1 MAHTSLIYVKV
12 KKAGFHSNSPSWS
25 HLQIQFCKV
34 TIFCTGTCKTPCF
47 LCFHSCSRLRCQKLS
62 QSGEAVRVLKLPVGL
77 LEQKV
82 LTGVGVKAGLLSV
95 YLFCSRPSQTSA
107 NILRCCKVLT
117 RSEKQAVIQLVWRLC
132 KQKKKE
138 WSVLQQTIISA
149 RAHRLE
155 YWKKYLCKTLP
166 SSILEFPTKTNFKL
180 IAQRVLTGGCGVRY
194 LIDLQTHVH
203 VLSVD
208 WMKNVLIHMH
218 TCCDE

>member
-132 KQKKKE
+132 KQQKKSDLFCSKLLFLPE
-138 WSVLQQTIISA
+138 PTDWNTERNIYARHCHHPYWIFQLRPISNWS
-149 RAHRLE
+149 
-155 YWKKYLCKTLP
+155 P
-166 SSILEFPTKTNFKL
+166 SVS
-180 IAQRVLTGGCGVRY
+180 
-194 LIDLQTHVH
+194 
-203 VLSVD
+203 
-208 WMKNVLIHMH
+208 
-218 TCCDE
+218 